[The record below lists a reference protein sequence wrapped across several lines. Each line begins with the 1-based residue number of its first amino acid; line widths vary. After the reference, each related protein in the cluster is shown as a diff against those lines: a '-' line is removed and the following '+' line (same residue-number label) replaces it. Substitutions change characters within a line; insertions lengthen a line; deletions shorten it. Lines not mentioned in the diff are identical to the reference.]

1 MILVVVALSTVAC
14 GGRREL
20 PKSAVLASLLL
31 SPRLLPRRRVGLSF
45 WCRGEACGG
54 DKGGYGWLIH
64 VCCLERER
72 HRLEERER
80 GKCRPRERR
89 IKVGARGR

>member
-31 SPRLLPRRRVGLSF
+31 SPGLLPRRRVRLGKTMNSVL
-45 WCRGEACGG
+45 
-54 DKGGYGWLIH
+54 
-64 VCCLERER
+64 LEWDET
-72 HRLEERER
+72 
-80 GKCRPRERR
+80 CTC
-89 IKVGARGR
+89 